1 MAPRTR
7 RGRTVLTLAR
17 RSRTVLALLAAFSLA
32 LGPATVAHA
41 DPSPAE
47 LEKQIDEQWNQLE
60 PTIEQHNAVSEEL
73 KANQA
78 KVAQLNEQIKPLEAQ
93 IDTAME
99 RVGVLSAQA
108 YRGGKATALNAIL
121 STGSPTGL
129 TEKLSLLEMVAKNEQ
144 AQVKDVKDLRD
155 KLAEQRRPIDEMV
168 AKLAAQEAELA
179 TKKKEIDAQITK
191 LNQMRLAAYGE
202 GGTGTL
208 APVPCPTTYPG
219 GPNGVAIAF
228 ICKQIGKKYIWG
240 TAGPNTYDCSGLAVA
255 GWAKAGVSLPH
266 NAAAQYRSVR
276 HISRSELVPGDLVFY
291 YSDIHHMAIY
301 AGNGWVVHAP
311 TTGDVVRM
319 KRMDTGPIHGF
330 GRPG

>member
-7 RGRTVLTLAR
+7 RCRSVL
-17 RSRTVLALLAAFSLA
+17 TVLAALAVVLS
-32 LGPATVAHA
+32 PATVAHA

-47 LEKQIDEQWNQLE
+47 LEKQIDQQWNQLE
-60 PTIEQHNAVSEEL
+60 PTIEAHNAVSEEL

-78 KVAQLNEQIKPLEAQ
+78 KVQQLNDQLKPLELQ
-93 IDTAME
+93 IDVAMS

-108 YRGGKATALNAIL
+108 YKGGRASALNAIL
-121 STGSPTGL
+121 STGTPTGL
-129 TEKLSLLEMVAKNEQ
+129 SDKLGLLEMVAKNEQ
-144 AQVKDVKDLRD
+144 ARVHDVKVLRD
-155 KLAEQRRPIDEMV
+155 QLAEKRKPLDELV
-168 AKLAAQEAELA
+168 AKLGAQEAELA
-179 TKKKEIDAQITK
+179 TKKKEIDAQIAK
-191 LNQMRLAAYGE
+191 LNQMRLAAYGN
-202 GGTGTL
+202 GGTGSL

-219 GPNGVAIAF
+219 GPHGTAISF
-228 ICKQIGKKYIWG
+228 ICKQIGKPYVWG
-240 TAGPNTYDCSGLAVA
+240 SAGPNTYDCSGLAVA

-266 NAAAQYRSVR
+266 NAAAMYSRVR
-276 HISRSELVPGDLVFY
+276 HISRSELIPGDLVFY